1 MKKRTSRKLKNKIH
15 DGILKLITGI
25 ASAVLFVSICCI
37 DSEDPT
43 IFYISSAISGA
54 WIILFCIA
62 NNKFD

>member
-1 MKKRTSRKLKNKIH
+1 MKKRTSKKLKNRIH
-15 DGILKLITGI
+15 DSILKLITGI

-43 IFYISSAISGA
+43 IFYISASISAA